1 MKTFAYFIFSAT
13 NEKSFVYFL
22 LTNFKSHKDSKKKS
36 IPYVKTPS
44 TGNFLTCESNW
55 PDMGKYT
62 VKTNIPLMTRLN
74 EEYGNH
80 MLGSSILG
88 SWYPAALKIGL
99 ISAKWLHKHELC
111 HFKRKR
117 TLFTFFTTICNCWIK
132 IHELFGKSL
141 KEKKL
146 FTPCGDFYYDKT
158 KHQQ

>member
-22 LTNFKSHKDSKKKS
+22 LTNFQISQSIKEKS

-62 VKTNIPLMTRLN
+62 VKTNIPLMTRLY

-111 HFKRKR
+111 YFIRER
-117 TLFTFFTTICNCWIK
+117 TLFTFFTTICNCWTKFMSYLEI
-132 IHELFGKSL
+132 L
-141 KEKKL
+141 KR
-146 FTPCGDFYYDKT
+146 
-158 KHQQ
+158 